1 VVRVSNSALPEL
13 AQVAAVPGYDRAR
26 VRAGVVHLGVG
37 AFHRAHQALYLDR
50 VMAATGELSWGICGV
65 GVLPADRAVK
75 EALEA
80 QDGLYAVVE
89 KHGDGRQEVRVVGS
103 LVELLLAPDD
113 PEAVVER
120 MAAETT
126 RIVTLTITE
135 GGYVVD
141 PADAA
146 AAGPPRTAFGLLCA
160 ALQRRRERGAA
171 PFTVASCDNLEANG
185 RLTRERLTAFARLR
199 DPGLAAWIADSV
211 PFPSSMVDRITP
223 ATTPEDR
230 AELAERHGIEDRW
243 PVVCE
248 PFAQWVLEDR
258 FPAGRPAL
266 DAVGVQLVDDVEPYE
281 LMKLRLLNGS
291 HQALAYLG
299 YLAGHRLVADAAR
312 DPLLRRF
319 VRGFMDVEVTPT
331 LAPVPG
337 IDLDDYKRTLVERFS
352 NPHLRDTVARL
363 CAHAS
368 DRIPPWVVPVVRRN
382 LETGGEVRRC
392 ATVIA
397 AWTRYAEGVDEAGAP
412 IEVVDARRDRLV
424 ELARRTRTE
433 PDAFLAERELFGDLV
448 EHERFVAAY
457 REALAALREHGAR
470 PTLEALAGREGSG

>member
-1 VVRVSNSALPEL
+1 VVAVSNSALPEL
-13 AQVAAVPGYDRAR
+13 AASAAVPGYDRAR
-26 VRAGVVHLGVG
+26 VTPGVVHLGVG
-37 AFHRAHQALYLDR
+37 AFHRAHQARYLDR
-50 VMAATGELSWGICGV
+50 VMEATGDLSWGICGV
-65 GVLPADRAVK
+65 GVLPGDRAMK

-80 QDGLYAVVE
+80 QDGLYALVE
-89 KHGDGRQEVRVVGS
+89 KHGDEAQEVRVVGS
-103 LVELLLAPDD
+103 IVEVLLAPDD
-113 PEAVVER
+113 PEAVIGR

-141 PADAA
+141 PGDAA
-146 AAGPPRTAFGLLCA
+146 AAGPPRTAFGLICA
-160 ALQRRRERGAA
+160 ALERRRERGAA

-185 RLTRERLTAFARLR
+185 RLIRERLTAFARLR
-199 DPGLAAWIADSV
+199 DPGLAAWIADAV
-211 PFPSSMVDRITP
+211 AFPSSMVDRITP

-248 PFAQWVLEDR
+248 PFSQWVLEDR
-258 FPAGRPAL
+258 FSAGRPPL
-266 DAVGVQLVDDVEPYE
+266 EAVGVQLVDDVEPYE

-299 YLAGHRLVADAAR
+299 HLAGHRLVADAAQ

-337 IDLDDYKRTLVERFS
+337 IDLDDYKRTLIERFS
-352 NPHLRDTVARL
+352 NPQVRDTVARL
-363 CAHAS
+363 AAYAS

-382 LETGGEVRRC
+382 LETGGEVTRC
-392 ATVIA
+392 ATIIA
-397 AWTRYAEGVDEAGAP
+397 AWTRYAEGVDEEGAP
-412 IEVVDARRDRLV
+412 IEVVDARRDELV
-424 ELARRTRTE
+424 ERARRSRTE
-433 PDAFLAERELFGDLV
+433 PDAFLADRELFGELV
-448 EHERFVAAY
+448 ERERFVAAY
-457 REALAALREHGAR
+457 REALASLREHGAR
-470 PTLEALAGREGSG
+470 RTLEAVAGRAAG